1 MKNISTWLLIAAITI
16 FLLWVFNKF
25 SEIKSQ
31 VRKKFD
37 DGGDTWVEDFYG
49 GPFDTPDELPNPD
62 DLSDK
67 QKKFYNKVT
76 AEATKQLISYSDLY
90 ESGEEKDKF
99 KFIDELNIRQQ
110 KARDRY
116 FKMPDIEVYN
126 RWKNEGWYNEKQF
139 RIDVGAKN
147 QLIWSLWKIYAKIST
162 AINPIN
168 RP

>member
-1 MKNISTWLLIAAITI
+1 MKNISTWLLIGVITI

-31 VRKKFD
+31 IRKKFD
-37 DGGDTWVEDFYG
+37 DGGDTWVEEFYG
-49 GPFDTPDELPNPD
+49 GPFETPDELPNPV

-67 QKKFYNKVT
+67 QRDLYNKIADDST
-76 AEATKQLISYSDLY
+76 TFDSYPALY
-90 ESGEEKDKF
+90 EVGEEKDKF
-99 KFIDELNIRQQ
+99 LFIDELNIRQQ

-126 RWKNEGWYNEKQF
+126 RWKTQGWYDEKQF

-147 QLIWSLWKIYAKIST
+147 QLVWSLWKLYAKIST
-162 AINPIN
+162 AINPVY

>member
-1 MKNISTWLLIAAITI
+1 MKKTSTWLLIGVITI

-31 VRKKFD
+31 IRKKFD

-49 GPFDTPDELPNPD
+49 GPFETPDELPKPV
-62 DLSDK
+62 DLSEK
-67 QKKFYNKVT
+67 QRDLYNKIADDST
-76 AEATKQLISYSDLY
+76 TFNSYPALD
-90 ESGEEKDKF
+90 EVGEESDKF
-99 KFIDELNIRQQ
+99 LFIDELNIRQQ

-126 RWKNEGWYNEKQF
+126 RWKNEEWYNEKQF
-139 RIDVGAKN
+139 RIQVGAKN
-147 QLIWSLWKIYAKIST
+147 QLVWSLWKIYAKISS
-162 AINPIN
+162 AINPVY